1 MAALELRS
9 PAELTR
15 KGRKLARLLREPAF
29 RRPLRHGVAA
39 TVEHERVPFAGY
51 RTVIDV
57 GAGRGQF
64 AVFALRAFPAAQIVG
79 FEPLPSSFTTA
90 TRVLGGSSRVELR
103 RQAIGAEPGTATIH
117 VTADADSSS
126 LRRPTGEQTQRFPG
140 TGGIDRVEVD
150 VTSLDDAVVETRRP
164 ALLKLDLQGG
174 ELDALRGAERLLESI
189 DDVFAECSFVEL
201 YEGQALADQVIHHLR
216 DRGFALRGVYSP
228 TYGEDGVC
236 VQADL
241 LFGRSAPA

>member
-1 MAALELRS
+1 L
-9 PAELTR
+9 PAELPR
-15 KGRKLARLLREPAF
+15 KCRKLARLLREPAF

-39 TVEHERVPFAGY
+39 TTEHESVPFADY
-51 RTVIDV
+51 RTVIDA

-64 AVFALRAFPAAQIVG
+64 AVFALRTFPRAQIVG
-79 FEPLPSSFTTA
+79 FEPAPHSFTTA
-90 TRVLGGSSRVELR
+90 TRVLRGSGLVDLR
-103 RQAIGAEPGTATIH
+103 RQALGAEAGTATFHI
-117 VTADADSSS
+117 TADADSSS
-126 LRRPTGEQTQRFPG
+126 LRRPTGEQTRRFPG
-140 TGGIDRVEVD
+140 TNSIDRVEVEV
-150 VTSLDDAVVETRRP
+150 VTLDEAVTEPRRP

-174 ELDALRGAERLLESI
+174 ELDALRGAERLLGSI

-201 YEGQALADQVIHHLR
+201 YEGQVLADQVICYLR
-216 DRGFALRGVYSP
+216 DRGFTLRGVYSP